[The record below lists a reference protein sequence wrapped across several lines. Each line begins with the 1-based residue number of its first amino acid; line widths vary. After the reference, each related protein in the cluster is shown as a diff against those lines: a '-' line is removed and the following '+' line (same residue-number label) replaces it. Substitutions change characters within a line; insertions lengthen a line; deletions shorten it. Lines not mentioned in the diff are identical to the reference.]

1 MDGPRTERKVFSG
14 VRAACLEIRKR
25 FGEQFLRLNARGG
38 NAVAKNVLREF
49 RKISDLDVVWSRSE
63 QVSRREKGPVKP
75 IGDGGESM
83 LVRSFRQFQIES
95 SL

>member
-1 MDGPRTERKVFSG
+1 M
-14 VRAACLEIRKR
+14 VRELNGRSFLECEYACLEIRKR

-63 QVSRREKGPVKP
+63 QVWRR
-75 IGDGGESM
+75 GEGARQAD
-83 LVRSFRQFQIES
+83 LRSG
-95 SL
+95 